1 MKETLKCLGA
11 FGLICLF
18 SGGAV
23 AYGCIAFRLADIFF
37 YRS

>member
-1 MKETLKCLGA
+1 MKQTLKYLGA

-18 SGGAV
+18 SGGA
-23 AYGCIAFRLADIFF
+23 ATYGYIAFRLADIFF